1 MKHASESPNTD
12 ERQPIAENGVNDL
25 GTTRR
30 AFLRNSARKASYVTP
45 VVLAMAASEVQAG
58 SVWDSTCADKNS
70 PCAVQGDCCGGL
82 VCVGN
87 VCDD

>member
-12 ERQPIAENGVNDL
+12 EQQPISGNGVNDL

-30 AFLRNSARKASYVTP
+30 AFLRSSVRKAAYVTP
-45 VVLAMAASEVQAG
+45 VVLTMAASEVQAG
-58 SVWDSTCADKNS
+58 SVWDSTCVDKTS
-70 PCAVQGDCCGGL
+70 PCAVHADCCGSLMCHG
-82 VCVGN
+82 G